1 VGHGITAST
10 ATRQGIE
17 LVGAIAILFGGVVE
31 ETATAFKVFGVV
43 LGAAGVD
50 VAAKK
55 GLGHSEFGD
64 KGVGDGFAIRD
75 RAARYIHIAGFTRN
89 VLCGWAPF
97 IQWVIKGAKDGFLV
111 NIGGISA
118 GRIKFSSCGKDHI
131 LGWHGGRNS
140 GSAGDIVFADLY
152 PRTKIFG

>member
-1 VGHGITAST
+1 VWHGITAST
-10 ATRQGIE
+10 AARQGIE

-43 LGAAGVD
+43 LGATGVD

-55 GLGHSEFGD
+55 GLGHGEFGD

-97 IQWVIKGAKDGFLV
+97 IQWVIEGAKDGFLV

-131 LGWHGGRNS
+131 LGWHRGRNS
-140 GSAGDIVFADLY
+140 GSASDIVFADLY

>member
-10 ATRQGIE
+10 AARQGIE

-31 ETATAFKVFGVV
+31 KTAAALKVFGVV

-50 VAAKK
+50 VATKK
-55 GLGHSEFGD
+55 GLGHGEFAD

-89 VLCGWAPF
+89 ILCGWAPL
-97 IQWVIKGAKDGFLV
+97 IQRVIEGAKDRFLV

-118 GRIKFSSCGKDHI
+118 GRIKFSSHGKDHI

-140 GSAGDIVFADLY
+140 GSTGDIIFADLY